1 MKNLP
6 LKWITIK
13 YQENMFDVKLSDHV
27 INEIRTVDSEIR
39 TVDSEINIL
48 NIIDKHTHYAIQH
61 LAEENHHAV

>member
-1 MKNLP
+1 MKNLS

-27 INEIRTVDSEIR
+27 IDEIR

-48 NIIDKHTHYAIQH
+48 KIMDKQTLHAIQH
-61 LAEENHHAV
+61 LAEENHHAI

>member
-13 YQENMFDVKLSDHV
+13 YQENMFDVKLSDQK
-27 INEIRTVDSEIR
+27 IDEIR

-48 NIIDKHTHYAIQH
+48 NIMDKQTLHAIQN
-61 LAEENHHAV
+61 LAEENHHAI

>member
-27 INEIRTVDSEIR
+27 INEIRTVDSEI
-39 TVDSEINIL
+39 NIL
-48 NIIDKHTHYAIQH
+48 NIMDKQTLHAIQN
-61 LAEENHHAV
+61 LAEENHHAI